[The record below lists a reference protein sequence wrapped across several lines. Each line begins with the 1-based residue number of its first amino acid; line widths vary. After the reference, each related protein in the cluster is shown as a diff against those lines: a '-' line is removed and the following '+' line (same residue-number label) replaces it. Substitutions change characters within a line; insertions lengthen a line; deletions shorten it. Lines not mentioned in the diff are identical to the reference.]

1 MPQILVKRRLTVRVH
16 LIDHVLEL
24 RFCRIL
30 TQGPHDGTQFLS
42 SDGAIAILIK
52 QTERLSELYT
62 KEYRKPWLQG
72 IIGQGIVIHNGTSRN
87 LMNKMGGGG
96 LQKFNCE
103 RQLDN
108 VLWSCTQSHTAI

>member
-87 LMNKMGGGG
+87 LMNKMGGGVT
-96 LQKFNCE
+96 K
-103 RQLDN
+103 
-108 VLWSCTQSHTAI
+108 I